1 MGSYT
6 DLSSVLISIHH
17 GSHGH
22 HEVTLVT
29 PGSSW
34 QHFSASCTGMSNG
47 IEKNKAVQVWFVA
60 VLGGYFPGFPLDQHW
75 EGCEGV
81 FSPEQSMKQGRTRR
95 YRAQPSSALIFITNK
110 DPV

>member
-6 DLSSVLISIHH
+6 DLSSVLISIPH

-22 HEVTLVT
+22 HGGHHGGHLD
-29 PGSSW
+29 P
-34 QHFSASCTGMSNG
+34 FSASSNGMSNG
-47 IEKNKAVQVWFVA
+47 MEENKAVQVWFAA

-75 EGCEGV
+75 EGSKGM
-81 FSPEQSMKQGRTRR
+81 FSPEQSMKQGRRTRR
-95 YRAQPSSALIFITNK
+95 HRAQPSSALIFITNK